1 MWCSDLYGNE
11 DGGDLGPT
19 NDNDEPNY
27 DEPEPAP
34 TPAAAVP
41 PKSAEKLATPAKSA
55 PPPVG
60 APIQS
65 YTTPLPSDPAPYPQG
80 GQQIPTY
87 QQPSNYEAKDAAL
100 ANEDGYG
107 GERAVRP
114 SEMKDEG

>member
-1 MWCSDLYGNE
+1 MYGNE
-11 DGGDLGPT
+11 DGGELGPT
-19 NDNDEPNY
+19 TNTEEPNY
-27 DEPEPAP
+27 DDPEPT
-34 TPAAAVP
+34 TPAPAASVSP
-41 PKSAEKLATPAKSA
+41 PKPVEKAAA
-55 PPPVG
+55 PVRIAPVPVG

-65 YTTPLPSDPAPYPQG
+65 YTTPLPSDPSPYAQG

-100 ANEDGYG
+100 ASEDGYG

>member
-1 MWCSDLYGNE
+1 MYGNE
-11 DGGDLGPT
+11 DGGELGPAT
-19 NDNDEPNY
+19 STEEPNY
-27 DEPEPAP
+27 DDPEPTTSASVASISPSKSVEKVAASAKVAP
-34 TPAAAVP
+34 A
-41 PKSAEKLATPAKSA
+41 L
-55 PPPVG
+55 VG

-65 YTTPLPSDPAPYPQG
+65 YTTPLPSDPNPYPQG

-100 ANEDGYG
+100 ASEDGYG

>member
-1 MWCSDLYGNE
+1 MYGNE
-11 DGGDLGPT
+11 DSGELGPDANT
-19 NDNDEPNY
+19 EEPNY
-27 DEPEPAP
+27 DDPEPT
-34 TPAAAVP
+34 TPAPAASTAP
-41 PKSAEKLATPAKSA
+41 LKAAEKAPAPVKTA
-55 PPPVG
+55 PALVG

-65 YTTPLPSDPAPYPQG
+65 YTTPLPSDPSPYPQG

-100 ANEDGYG
+100 ASEDGYG